1 MPRKAGPGKAESRR
15 TEPRKTG
22 GPAAAREPARGPA
35 KSAATR
41 RKILDAAARTF
52 RDKGYAATTLNDIA
66 DVADIRAASLY
77 YYFRSKEDLLD
88 AVFGIGMQRVVDAVR
103 QRSAALPGDASL
115 AQRVQVAIEAHLEM
129 LLQQGDYM
137 SANIRI
143 FGQAPRPVQ
152 RRQLALREDYAE
164 FWREL
169 LEQAQRDGEVRADIN
184 LSTMRMLIF
193 GALNWCTEWADP
205 KKGPVS
211 EIARHACLLVLEG
224 ITAPAKAPRRK

>member
-1 MPRKAGPGKAESRR
+1 MPKTSVAERS
-15 TEPRKTG
+15 
-22 GPAAAREPARGPA
+22 EPARVPA

-66 DVADIRAASLY
+66 DAAEIRAASLY

-103 QRSAALPGDASL
+103 QRSAALPADAPL
-115 AQRVQVAIEAHLEM
+115 AERIRVAIEAHLEM
-129 LLQQGDYM
+129 LLQQGDYT

-143 FGQAPRPVQ
+143 FGQVPKSVQ
-152 RRQLALREDYAE
+152 RKQLPLREDYAD

-169 LEQAQRDGEVRADIN
+169 LATAQKAGEVRADLDLGI
-184 LSTMRMLIF
+184 MRMLIF
-193 GALNWCTEWADP
+193 GALNWCTEWHDP
-205 KKGPVS
+205 RKGPVR
-211 EIARHACLLVLEG
+211 EIASHACQLVLNG
-224 ITAPAKAPRRK
+224 IATPAAKRG

>member
-1 MPRKAGPGKAESRR
+1 MPKTSVAEPS
-15 TEPRKTG
+15 E
-22 GPAAAREPARGPA
+22 AARAPA

-66 DVADIRAASLY
+66 DAAEIRAASLY

-103 QRSAALPGDASL
+103 QRAAALPANAPL
-115 AQRVQVAIEAHLEM
+115 ADRIQAAIEAHLEM
-129 LLQQGDYM
+129 LLQQGDYT

-143 FGQAPRPVQ
+143 FGQVPKSVQ
-152 RRQLALREDYAE
+152 RRQLPLREDYAE

-169 LEQAQRDGEVRADIN
+169 LDKAQKAGEIRTDID
-184 LSTMRMLIF
+184 LGIMRMLIF
-193 GALNWCTEWADP
+193 GALNWCTEWHDP
-205 KKGPVS
+205 RKGPVR
-211 EIARHACLLVLEG
+211 EIARQACVLVLEG
-224 ITAPAKAPRRK
+224 IATPGAGSRRR

>member
-1 MPRKAGPGKAESRR
+1 MPKTSAVLAK
-15 TEPRKTG
+15 EPVRQ
-22 GPAAAREPARGPA
+22 PA

-66 DVADIRAASLY
+66 DAAEIRAASLY

-103 QRSAALPGDASL
+103 QRSAALPANATL
-115 AQRVQVAIEAHLEM
+115 AQRIQVAIEAHLEM
-129 LLQQGDYM
+129 LLQQGDYT

-143 FGQAPRPVQ
+143 FGQVPKSVQ
-152 RRQLALREDYAE
+152 RKQLPLREDYAE

-169 LEQAQRDGEVRADIN
+169 LEKAQKAGEIRAEVDLGI
-184 LSTMRMLIF
+184 MRMLIF

-205 KKGPVS
+205 KKGPVR
-211 EIARHACLLVLEG
+211 EIARQATMLVLDG
-224 ITAPAKAPRRK
+224 IARRKK

>member
-1 MPRKAGPGKAESRR
+1 MPKTSAVLAK
-15 TEPRKTG
+15 EPMRQ
-22 GPAAAREPARGPA
+22 PA

-66 DVADIRAASLY
+66 DAAEIRAASLY

-103 QRSAALPGDASL
+103 QRSAALPANATL
-115 AQRVQVAIEAHLEM
+115 AQRIQVAIEAHLEM
-129 LLQQGDYM
+129 LLQQGDYT

-143 FGQAPRPVQ
+143 FGQVPKSVQ
-152 RRQLALREDYAE
+152 RKQLPLRQDYAE

-169 LEQAQRDGEVRADIN
+169 LETAQRNGEIRAEIDLGI
-184 LSTMRMLIF
+184 MRMLIF

-205 KKGPVS
+205 RKGPVR
-211 EIARHACLLVLEG
+211 EIARQACMLVLNG
-224 ITAPAKAPRRK
+224 IAAESKPRKK

>member
-1 MPRKAGPGKAESRR
+1 MPKTSVAERS
-15 TEPRKTG
+15 
-22 GPAAAREPARGPA
+22 EPARVPA

-66 DVADIRAASLY
+66 DAAEIRAASLY

-103 QRSAALPGDASL
+103 QRSAALPEGAPL
-115 AQRVQVAIEAHLEM
+115 AERIRVAIEAHLEM
-129 LLQQGDYM
+129 LLQQGDYT

-143 FGQAPRPVQ
+143 FGQVPKSVQ
-152 RRQLALREDYAE
+152 RKQLPLREDYAE

-169 LEQAQRDGEVRADIN
+169 LATAQKAGEVRADLDLGI
-184 LSTMRMLIF
+184 MRMLIF
-193 GALNWCTEWADP
+193 GALNWCTEWHDP
-205 KKGPVS
+205 RKGPVR
-211 EIARHACLLVLEG
+211 EIANHACQLVLNG
-224 ITAPAKAPRRK
+224 IAAPTPKRG

>member
-1 MPRKAGPGKAESRR
+1 MPKTSAVLAK
-15 TEPRKTG
+15 EPVRQ
-22 GPAAAREPARGPA
+22 PA

-66 DVADIRAASLY
+66 DAAEIRAASLY

-103 QRSAALPGDASL
+103 QRSAALPANATL
-115 AQRVQVAIEAHLEM
+115 AQRIQVAIEAHLEM
-129 LLQQGDYM
+129 LLQQGDYT

-143 FGQAPRPVQ
+143 FGQVPKSVQ
-152 RRQLALREDYAE
+152 RKQLPLREDYAE

-169 LEQAQRDGEVRADIN
+169 LEKAQKAGEIRAEVDLGI
-184 LSTMRMLIF
+184 MRMLIF

-205 KKGPVS
+205 KKGPVR
-211 EIARHACLLVLEG
+211 EIARQATMLVLDG
-224 ITAPAKAPRRK
+224 IAKRKK

>member
-1 MPRKAGPGKAESRR
+1 MPKSNVAERNEQPRAPG
-15 TEPRKTG
+15 
-22 GPAAAREPARGPA
+22 

-66 DVADIRAASLY
+66 DAAEIRAASLY

-88 AVFGIGMQRVVDAVR
+88 AVFSIGMQRVVDAVR
-103 QRSAALPGDASL
+103 QRSAALPDGAPLSE
-115 AQRVQVAIEAHLEM
+115 RIRVAIEAHLEM
-129 LLQQGDYM
+129 LLQQGDYT

-143 FGQAPRPVQ
+143 FGQVPKSVQ
-152 RRQLALREDYAE
+152 RKQLPLREDYAE

-169 LEQAQRDGEVRADIN
+169 LDKAQRAGEVRADID
-184 LSTMRMLIF
+184 LGIMRMLIF
-193 GALNWCTEWADP
+193 GALNWCTEWHDP
-205 KKGPVS
+205 RKGPVR

-224 ITAPAKAPRRK
+224 ISAPADGKAARRRG

>member
-1 MPRKAGPGKAESRR
+1 MPKTSVAEPSEAVR
-15 TEPRKTG
+15 
-22 GPAAAREPARGPA
+22 APA

-66 DVADIRAASLY
+66 DAAEIRAASLY

-103 QRSAALPGDASL
+103 QRAAALPANASL
-115 AQRVQVAIEAHLEM
+115 ADRIQAAIEAHLEM
-129 LLQQGDYM
+129 LLQQGDYT

-143 FGQAPRPVQ
+143 FGQVPKSVQ
-152 RRQLALREDYAE
+152 RRQLPLREDYAD

-169 LEQAQRDGEVRADIN
+169 LDKAQKAGEIRTDID
-184 LSTMRMLIF
+184 LGVMRMLIF
-193 GALNWCTEWADP
+193 GALNWCTEWHDP
-205 KKGPVS
+205 RKGPVR
-211 EIARHACLLVLEG
+211 EIARQACLLVLDG
-224 ITAPAKAPRRK
+224 IAAPAGGSRRR

>member
-1 MPRKAGPGKAESRR
+1 MNHGDAMPKNSAFAPKESRQ
-15 TEPRKTG
+15 
-22 GPAAAREPARGPA
+22 PA

-52 RDKGYAATTLNDIA
+52 RDKGYAATSLNDIA
-66 DVADIRAASLY
+66 DAAEIRAASLY

-103 QRSAALPGDASL
+103 QRSAALPQNATL

-129 LLQQGDYM
+129 LLQQGDYT

-143 FGQAPRPVQ
+143 FGQVPESVQ
-152 RRQLALREDYAE
+152 RKQLPLREDYAE
-164 FWREL
+164 FWRDL
-169 LEQAQRDGEVRADIN
+169 LENAQRAGEVRADVD
-184 LSTMRMLIF
+184 LAVMRMLIL

-205 KKGPVS
+205 KKGPVR
-211 EIARHACLLVLEG
+211 EIARQATLLVLDG
-224 ITAPAKAPRRK
+224 IAKRKK

>member
-1 MPRKAGPGKAESRR
+1 MPKTSVAEPI
-15 TEPRKTG
+15 E
-22 GPAAAREPARGPA
+22 AARAPA

-66 DVADIRAASLY
+66 DAAEIRAASLY

-103 QRSAALPGDASL
+103 QRAAALPANAPL
-115 AQRVQVAIEAHLEM
+115 ADRIQAAIEAHLEM
-129 LLQQGDYM
+129 LLQQGDYT

-143 FGQAPRPVQ
+143 FGQVPKSVQ
-152 RRQLALREDYAE
+152 RRQLPLREDYAE

-169 LEQAQRDGEVRADIN
+169 LDKAQKAGEIRTDID
-184 LSTMRMLIF
+184 LGIMRMLIF
-193 GALNWCTEWADP
+193 GALNWCTEWHDP
-205 KKGPVS
+205 RKGPVR
-211 EIARHACLLVLEG
+211 EIARQACLLVLEG
-224 ITAPAKAPRRK
+224 IAAPGAGSRRR

>member
-1 MPRKAGPGKAESRR
+1 MPKTSAVLAKESVRQ
-15 TEPRKTG
+15 
-22 GPAAAREPARGPA
+22 PA

-66 DVADIRAASLY
+66 DAAEIRAASLY
-77 YYFRSKEDLLD
+77 YYFRSKEDLLE

-103 QRSAALPGDASL
+103 QRSAALPANATL
-115 AQRVQVAIEAHLEM
+115 AQRIQVAIEAHLEM
-129 LLQQGDYM
+129 LLQQGDYT

-143 FGQAPRPVQ
+143 FGQVPKSVQ
-152 RRQLALREDYAE
+152 RKQLPLREDYAE

-169 LEQAQRDGEVRADIN
+169 LDKAQRAGEIRPEIDLGI
-184 LSTMRMLIF
+184 MRMLIF

-205 KKGPVS
+205 KKGPVR
-211 EIARHACLLVLEG
+211 EIARQATMLVLDG
-224 ITAPAKAPRRK
+224 IAKRKK

>member
-1 MPRKAGPGKAESRR
+1 MPKN
-15 TEPRKTG
+15 
-22 GPAAAREPARGPA
+22 AAAPSNEPIRQPA

-66 DVADIRAASLY
+66 DVAEIRAASLY

-103 QRSAALPGDASL
+103 QRSAALPANATL
-115 AQRVQVAIEAHLEM
+115 AQRIQVAIEAHLEM
-129 LLQQGDYM
+129 LLQQGDYT

-143 FGQAPRPVQ
+143 FGQVPKSVQ
-152 RRQLALREDYAE
+152 RKQLPLREDYAE

-169 LEQAQRDGEVRADIN
+169 LDKAQRAGDVRDDID
-184 LSTMRMLIF
+184 LGTMRMLIF
-193 GALNWCTEWADP
+193 GALNWCTEWHNP
-205 KKGPVS
+205 RKGPVR

-224 ITAPAKAPRRK
+224 IAAPGKRRK

>member
-1 MPRKAGPGKAESRR
+1 MPKTSVAERS
-15 TEPRKTG
+15 
-22 GPAAAREPARGPA
+22 EPARVPA

-66 DVADIRAASLY
+66 DAAEIRAASLY

-103 QRSAALPGDASL
+103 QRSAALPAGAPL
-115 AQRVQVAIEAHLEM
+115 AERIRVAIEAHLEM
-129 LLQQGDYM
+129 LLQQGDYT

-143 FGQAPRPVQ
+143 FGQVPKSVQ
-152 RRQLALREDYAE
+152 RKQLPLREDYAD

-169 LEQAQRDGEVRADIN
+169 LATAQKAGEVRADLDLGI
-184 LSTMRMLIF
+184 MRMLIF
-193 GALNWCTEWADP
+193 GALNWCTEWHDP
-205 KKGPVS
+205 RKGPVR
-211 EIARHACLLVLEG
+211 EIASHACQLVLNG
-224 ITAPAKAPRRK
+224 IAAPAAKRG